1 LLLNNKTKINLKN
14 TQLIIYKMQESLNIV
29 ELIENNPITK
39 LNGVYQS
46 KLIEKIKTHFNDYE
60 QQMFVA
66 SFYCYLNY
74 DSDADFVIDLD
85 NVWKWIGYNQKVKA
99 KELLEKY
106 FTIDKDYK
114 LLLSSSGNQTF
125 SDKSRGGHNKETF
138 MLTVDAFKMFCMK
151 AGTKKADEI
160 HKYYVKMERILQSVF
175 QEKTTELT
183 NQVQQKDQQLQQKD
197 KESIKLIKESKRAI
211 EQATI
216 VQFPEHTECIYIG
229 TIENTNDAQEKL
241 IKFGHSNNL
250 AIRILD
256 HRKKYTNF
264 TLEAAFKVHNKV
276 EIENL
281 IKAHARIKRQ
291 IRSIEVSGHLKTE
304 LIAYDDD
311 FTIEKLKK
319 IIADIIRAKTYSV
332 ENFDRLMNENRE
344 LQNKLQQSE
353 ETIQSKDQ
361 QLTNLTLEIE
371 QLKECIEKQKTT
383 LVAVEKESQSVY
395 HNEILQDNEMTNK
408 FNEFIATMCIVRP
421 DVEDSAANLEGQ
433 LRIWLKTK
441 PKKEIFH
448 AFKEYLDIRFKHAR
462 LVAQTEGHV
471 SYGYVGVKLIPIQ
484 YVKKHVNNDQE
495 TFLFQVCKFS
505 PSGKILNST
514 LLEEYRKWKGGLGKP
529 ILDTDMKELKT
540 YLNSCE
546 YVIKATVWAQDG
558 SNEGY
563 YGVDLREQTYKPNYT
578 GSSTGKEVEK
588 VVKETGHVL
597 QSWVTIAKAAVSEGM
612 CAAKMSRSIKSGVM
626 FNDYFYRI
634 KI

>member
-1 LLLNNKTKINLKN
+1 
-14 TQLIIYKMQESLNIV
+14 MQESLNIV
-29 ELIENNPITK
+29 ELIENNPITQ

-85 NVWKWIGYNQKVKA
+85 NVWKWIGFGQKVNA
-99 KELLEKY
+99 KRVLEKN

-114 LLLSSSGNQTF
+114 LLLCQLAEQSLTEQSE
-125 SDKSRGGHNKETF
+125 KSELRGGHNKETF
-138 MLTVDAFKMFCMK
+138 MLTVETFKMFCMK

-183 NQVQQKDQQLQQKD
+183 NQVQQQGNQLQQKDQQLQQKD
-197 KESIKLIKESKRAI
+197 KETTKLIKESKRAI

-319 IIADIIRAKTYSV
+319 IITDIIRAKTYSV

-361 QLTNLTLEIE
+361 QLTNLTLENE

-383 LVAVEKESQSVY
+383 LVAVEKEAQSVY
-395 HNEILQDNEMTNK
+395 QNEIIPDTDMTPK
-408 FNEFIATMCIVRP
+408 FKEFIDTMCITRH
-421 DVEDSAANLEGQ
+421 DVEEPAGELEGQ

-448 AFKEYLDIRFKHAR
+448 AFKNYLEFRFKHTR
-462 LVAQTEGHV
+462 LAAQTEGRV
-471 SYGYVGVKLIPIQ
+471 IYGYVGVKLIPIQ
-484 YVKKHVNNDQE
+484 YVKKHINNDPE
-495 TFLFQVCKFS
+495 TFLFQICKFA

-546 YVIKATVWAQDG
+546 YVIKSTVWATDG

-563 YGVDLREQTYKPNYT
+563 YGVELRAQVYKPNYT

-588 VVKETGHVL
+588 VVKETGYVL
-597 QSWVTIAKAAVSEGM
+597 QSWATIAKAAVSEGM
-612 CAAKMSRSIKSGVM
+612 CAAKMSRSIKSGVV
-626 FNDYFYRI
+626 FNDYFYRV
-634 KI
+634 KV

>member
-1 LLLNNKTKINLKN
+1 M
-14 TQLIIYKMQESLNIV
+14 QLQI
-29 ELIENNPITK
+29 
-39 LNGVYQS
+39 
-46 KLIEKIKTHFNDYE
+46 
-60 QQMFVA
+60 
-66 SFYCYLNY
+66 
-74 DSDADFVIDLD
+74 
-85 NVWKWIGYNQKVKA
+85 
-99 KELLEKY
+99 
-106 FTIDKDYK
+106 
-114 LLLSSSGNQTF
+114 
-125 SDKSRGGHNKETF
+125 
-138 MLTVDAFKMFCMK
+138 
-151 AGTKKADEI
+151 
-160 HKYYVKMERILQSVF
+160 
-175 QEKTTELT
+175 
-183 NQVQQKDQQLQQKD
+183 KDQQLQQKE
-197 KESIKLIKESKRAI
+197 KETTKIIKESKRAI

-281 IKAHARIKRQ
+281 IKSHARIKRQ

-319 IIADIIRAKTYSV
+319 IITDIIRAKTYSI

-353 ETIQSKDQ
+353 ETIQSNQQ

-371 QLKECIEKQKTT
+371 QLKECLEKQKTT
-383 LVAVEKESQSVY
+383 LVAVEKEAQSVY
-395 HNEILQDNEMTNK
+395 QNEIMPDTDMTPK
-408 FNEFIATMCIVRP
+408 FNEFIATMCIVRA
-421 DVEDSAANLEGQ
+421 DVEEPACELEGQ

-448 AFKEYLDIRFKHAR
+448 AFKNYLDIRFKHAR
-462 LVAQTEGHV
+462 LAAQTEGHV
-471 SYGYVGVKLIPIQ
+471 MYGYVGVKLIPIQ
-484 YVKKHVNNDQE
+484 YVKKHVNHDPE
-495 TFLFQVCKFS
+495 TFLFQVCKFR

-514 LLEEYRKWKGGLGKP
+514 MIEEYRKWKSGLGKP
-529 ILDTDMKELKT
+529 ILNTDVKELKT

-546 YVIKATVWAQDG
+546 YVIKATVWATDG

-563 YGVDLREQTYKPNYT
+563 YGLEVREQAYKPNYT

-588 VVKETGHVL
+588 VVKESGHVL
-597 QSWVTIAKAAVSEGM
+597 QSWATIAKAAVSEGM
-612 CAAKMSRSIKSGVM
+612 SAAKMSRSIKSGIM
-626 FNDYFYRI
+626 FNDYYYRI
-634 KI
+634 KT

>member
-1 LLLNNKTKINLKN
+1 
-14 TQLIIYKMQESLNIV
+14 MQESLNIV
-29 ELIENNPITK
+29 ELIENNPITQ

-46 KLIEKIKTHFNDYE
+46 KLIEKIKTQFNNYE

-85 NVWKWIGYNQKVKA
+85 NIWKWVGFSQKAGA
-99 KELLEKY
+99 KRVLEKN
-106 FTIDKDYK
+106 FTLDKDYK
-114 LLLSSSGNQTF
+114 ILLCQLAEQSLTDQSEKN
-125 SDKSRGGHNKETF
+125 DLRGGHNKETIT
-138 MLTVDAFKMFCMK
+138 LTVETFKMFCMK

-160 HKYYVKMERILQSVF
+160 HKYYVKMERILQSVL

-183 NQVQQKDQQLQQKD
+183 NQVQQKDQQLQQKE
-197 KESIKLIKESKRAI
+197 KESVKLIKESKRAI

-216 VQFPEHTECIYIG
+216 VQFPENTECIYIG

-256 HRKKYTNF
+256 HRKKYTDF
-264 TLEAAFKVHNKV
+264 TLEGAFKVHNKV

-281 IKAHARIKRQ
+281 IKNHARIKRQ

-319 IIADIIRAKTYSV
+319 IITDIIRAKTYSI

-353 ETIQSKDQ
+353 ETNQSKDE

-383 LVAVEKESQSVY
+383 LVAVETESKSVY
-395 HNEILQDNEMTNK
+395 QNEIMPDTEMTAK
-408 FNEFIATMCIVRP
+408 FNEFVATMCIVRP
-421 DVEDSAANLEGQ
+421 DVEESAGNLEGQ

-462 LVAQTEGHV
+462 LAAQMEGHV
-471 SYGYVGVKLIPIQ
+471 MYGYVGVKIIPIQ
-484 YVKKHVNNDQE
+484 YVKKHINHDPE
-495 TFLFQVCKFS
+495 TFLFQVCKFA
-505 PSGKILNST
+505 PTGKILNST
-514 LLEEYRKWKGGLGKP
+514 MLEEYRKWKGGLGKP

-546 YVIKATVWAQDG
+546 YVIKATVWATDG

-563 YGVDLREQTYKPNYT
+563 YGVELREQIYKPNYT

-588 VVKETGHVL
+588 VVKESGHVL
-597 QSWVTIAKAAVSEGM
+597 QSWATIAKAAVSEKM

-626 FNDYFYRI
+626 FNDYFYRV
-634 KI
+634 KV